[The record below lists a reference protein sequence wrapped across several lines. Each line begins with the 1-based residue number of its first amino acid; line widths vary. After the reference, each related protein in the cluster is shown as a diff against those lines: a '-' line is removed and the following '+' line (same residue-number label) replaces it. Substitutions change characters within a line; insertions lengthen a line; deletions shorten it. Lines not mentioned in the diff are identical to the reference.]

1 MNKNEFSND
10 PKRAKEI
17 LNGNSGNE
25 IESGIS
31 VDQEMTF
38 RHPLMTD
45 KESDYVIKAREELKL
60 DEELGLSNQAIK
72 TAKSVF
78 EKDIDELTNSRDYY
92 QVDRKTIEK
101 LFDIKKFK
109 RMLFIK
115 NRLNHVKGYFAAQVS
130 PISFLS
136 SALLMLATGIYL
148 CSIGTDKGVITNS
161 FAFSS
166 GIVGIVLSIGFFICS
181 LASFLTNK
189 GSYTYETADVDLNI
203 ENISSTDIKIPY
215 GAKLK
220 TLEAKESAIF
230 EDFMIITPQF
240 TVNNKVV
247 PTRKNLDPAIVGL
260 TKDNRMFMICYW
272 DIKNDKEK
280 VMKDIEK
287 YKKFKIR

>member
-1 MNKNEFSND
+1 MNKNDLSND

-25 IESGIS
+25 IDSSIS
-31 VDQEMTF
+31 INQEVTF
-38 RHPLMTD
+38 RHPLMIGQ
-45 KESDYVIKAREELKL
+45 ESDYVIKAREELKL

-72 TAKSVF
+72 TAKSVL
-78 EKDIDELTNSRDYY
+78 ERDIDDLTNSRDYY

-109 RMLFIK
+109 RMLYIK
-115 NRLNHVKGYFAAQVS
+115 NRLNHVKGFFVAQVS

-136 SALLMLATGIYL
+136 SALLALVSGMYL
-148 CSIGTDKGVITNS
+148 CSIGTDKGAITNS

-166 GIVGIVLSIGFFICS
+166 GIAGIVLSISFFICS

-189 GSYTYETADVDLNI
+189 GSYTYETADVDLKI
-203 ENISSTDIKIPY
+203 ESISSTDIKIPY

-220 TLEAKESAIF
+220 TLEAKESGIF
-230 EDFMIITPQF
+230 DDFMIITPQF
-240 TVNNKVV
+240 TLNNKMVQ
-247 PTRKNLDPAIVGL
+247 TRKNLDPAIVGL